1 MKIRDQ
7 IFLLSI
13 AVAIGL
19 TTIIF
24 YIKLRSLFKTEVSET
39 QTVIIGIEEDEK
51 NDPLVQLTFLL
62 DRYNISHKEIV
73 IAQAILE
80 SGNFTSNLYLNK
92 NNLFGM
98 KHPLQRPTTSL
109 GGVRFASYESI
120 DHCIIDYGI
129 WQAKYGSNLTHDQ
142 YLELLSSI
150 YAEDKEY
157 VKKLKKIMNKKNK
170 PCLN

>member
-1 MKIRDQ
+1 MKIRYE
-7 IFLLSI
+7 IYHMFK

-19 TTIIF
+19 IAGLITYIIVS
-24 YIKLRSLFKTEVSET
+24 YLLKTEVSET
-39 QTVIIGIEEDEK
+39 QTVIIEMEEDEK
-51 NDPLVQLTFLL
+51 KDPLAQLTYLL
-62 DRYNISHKEIV
+62 DRYNISHKDIV

-80 SGNFTSNLYLNK
+80 SGYFTSNLYLNK

-98 KHPLQRPTTSL
+98 IHPLQRPTTSL
-109 GGVRFASYESI
+109 GGDRFASYESI

-157 VKKLKKIMNKKNK
+157 VKKLKIIMNKKK
-170 PCLN
+170 